1 MGETVLMIG
10 LHRTVHEADVVRD
23 QFQVATDRP
32 ADGRQS
38 AKVPVD
44 REALQHDGIRPEFFP
59 EARAPGR
66 VHLGINPD
74 SYLEL
79 GETAL
84 DQFQQKRSGD
94 GDPAHAPFALSLIHI
109 SEPTR
114 LGMISYA

>member
-38 AKVPVD
+38 AKVSVY
-44 REALQHDGIRPEFFP
+44 REALQHDGIRPEIFP

-66 VHLGINPD
+66 VHLSINPD
-74 SYLEL
+74 SYLEI
-79 GETAL
+79 GKTAL
-84 DQFQQKRSGD
+84 DEFQQERRGY
-94 GDPAHAPFALSLIHI
+94 GGPAHAPFAH
-109 SEPTR
+109 R
-114 LGMISYA
+114 G